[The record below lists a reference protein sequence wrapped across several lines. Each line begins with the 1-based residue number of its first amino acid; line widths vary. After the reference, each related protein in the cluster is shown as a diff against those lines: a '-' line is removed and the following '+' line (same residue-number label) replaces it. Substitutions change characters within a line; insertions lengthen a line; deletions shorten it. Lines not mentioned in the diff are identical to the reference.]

1 MKKQITRISPV
12 QTGKV
17 MALLYFLMSLP
28 MVLFMFIAYSHA
40 PGPSPF
46 MGGTLFL
53 MPVFYLVF
61 GFVFTVVGAWVY
73 NLVARWVGGIEFTTS
88 EAEGA

>member
-12 QTGKV
+12 QTAKV

-28 MVLFMFIAYSHA
+28 MVLFMFAIYSHA
-40 PGPSPF
+40 PAPRPF
-46 MGGTLFL
+46 MAGTLVL

-61 GFVFTVVGAWVY
+61 GFIFTVVGAWVY
-73 NLVARWVGGIEFTTS
+73 NLVAKWVGGVEFTTA
-88 EAEGA
+88 EADGS